1 MTPVDEKARL
11 AALRRYRILDTDP
24 EEAFDDLTFLA
35 SHICNTPIAL
45 ISLIDE
51 NRQWF
56 KSRRGLDGVRET
68 ERSVAFCTHAIQQPR
83 IMEVPDTREDERFR
97 HNPFVTG
104 QPHIRFYAG
113 APLVTPDGYA
123 LGTLCVV
130 DTEPRR
136 LSPAQMRALDALRH
150 QAQAQLELRL
160 GLDELQRALDERDRA
175 EAQQTALI
183 AELRSSLEK
192 VDKLVALMPYT
203 STCAL
208 NIVVP
213 AEPGSIPRVSEGVKQ
228 LLQGKGW
235 QEEQIM
241 PVELALDEALANAIR
256 HGCKN
261 DPTKQVQCIVTTDAK
276 GEVVI
281 AVRDPG
287 PGFEPSKVPNPLEGE
302 NMFKGSG
309 RGVYLINQLMDEVG
323 FADGG
328 REVQMKKRRGQS
340 QGSDQGPLRAS

>member
-1 MTPVDEKARL
+1 MLPVDEQARV
-11 AALRRYRILDTDP
+11 AALRRYRILDTDA
-24 EEAFDDLTFLA
+24 EEAFDDLTLLA
-35 SHICNTPIAL
+35 SHVCGTPMAL
-45 ISLIDE
+45 ITLIDE

-56 KSRRGLDGVRET
+56 KSQRGLHGVRET
-68 ERSVAFCTHAIQQPR
+68 ERSVAFCTHAIEHAD

-136 LSPAQMRALDALRH
+136 LSADQMRALDALRH

-160 GLDELQRALDERDRA
+160 RLDELQFALGERDKA
-175 EAQQTALI
+175 ETAQKALI

-192 VDKLVALMPYT
+192 VDKLTALMPYT
-203 STCAL
+203 STCAM

-213 AEPGSIPRVSEGVKQ
+213 AQPDSIPKVSEGVKQ
-228 LLQGKGW
+228 LLEGKGW
-235 QEEQIM
+235 REDQIV

-256 HGCKN
+256 HGCKS
-261 DPTKQVQCIVTTDAK
+261 DPTKQVQCIVTTDAR

-302 NMFKGSG
+302 NIFKGSG
-309 RGVYLINQLMDEVG
+309 RGVFLINQLMDEVG

-328 REVQMKKRRGQS
+328 REVQMKKRRG
-340 QGSDQGPLRAS
+340 